1 MQEKERYSAP
11 VAEVLEVKSEG
22 VICLSPQFNN
32 PFNDEKEF

>member
-11 VAEVLEVKSEG
+11 IVEVLEVKGEG